1 MLLFVQAVYL
11 YSLPCLCGQHTSHTH
26 ILTCS
31 ERATTFLHCL
41 RSSLIPSSESLL
53 SSLLSEH
60 LSCSFSFFL
69 HGESNVCTSVEIAQ
83 HQPAYHITEHHIR
96 LAQTSVTPVQGNTTN
111 PMYYF
116 FFLLVLMHVKQSNPH
131 VRFISNG
138 GVIIIIM

>member
-1 MLLFVQAVYL
+1 MDSVNCCYLFR
-11 YSLPCLCGQHTSHTH
+11 LCTFARSHVSVVSTLHTH
-26 ILTCS
+26 VLTCS
-31 ERATTFLHCL
+31 ERAATFLRCL
-41 RSSLIPSSESLL
+41 RSSLIPSSESSL

-111 PMYYF
+111 PMYCF
-116 FFLLVLMHVKQSNPH
+116 FF
-131 VRFISNG
+131 F
-138 GVIIIIM
+138 